1 MPMTRPLQSTI
12 EMLHLELDIHLEIKI
27 GFAKKTTEAF
37 YKFMQLI

>member
-1 MPMTRPLQSTI
+1 MTRPLQSTI
-12 EMLHLELDIHLEIKI
+12 EMLHTEIKI